1 MKWLKRLY
9 MALITKD
16 KTEVKNPK
24 NVVDFSKQELEFLLS
39 TIANST
45 FEGKDVQLVYETAV
59 KIQKQIMEM

>member
-1 MKWLKRLY
+1 

-16 KTEVKNPK
+16 KTEVKKPK

-39 TIANST
+39 AIANST

-59 KIQKQIMEM
+59 KIQKQIMEL